1 MAPPRLGVTGG
12 IGSGKSTVIGLL
24 ASLGAAVVDTDAI
37 AHALTAAG
45 GDAMA
50 DIAAAFGTDV
60 IAPDGA
66 LDRPRMRAR
75 VLADPAVRWHL
86 EALLHPR
93 ILDECLRQAQAAGQ
107 APLLVFDVPL
117 LVEATAVRA
126 GLALDRILVVDCP
139 PERQM
144 AHALARGGMTAA
156 EIRGVIAA
164 QAPRAARL
172 DLADDVIVNA
182 ATREDLAMRVLH
194 LWSRYCP
201 NAPAA
206 AAAAARPV

>member
-1 MAPPRLGVTGG
+1 MTAPRLGVTGG

-24 ASLGAAVVDTDAI
+24 AALGAAVVDTDAI

-45 GDAMA
+45 GSAMA
-50 DIAAAFGTDV
+50 AIQAAFGPAV
-60 IAPDGA
+60 LAPDGA
-66 LDRPRMRAR
+66 LDRQRMRAR
-75 VLADPAVRWHL
+75 VFADPSARRRL
-86 EALLHPR
+86 EALMHPR
-93 ILDECLRQAQAAGQ
+93 ILAESLRQAQAAGA

-117 LVEATAVRA
+117 LVEATEVRA

-139 PERQM
+139 PERQL
-144 AHALARGGMTAA
+144 AHALARGGMTAT
-156 EIRGVIAA
+156 EIRSIIAA

-201 NAPAA
+201 HAPATA
-206 AAAAARPV
+206 QAV